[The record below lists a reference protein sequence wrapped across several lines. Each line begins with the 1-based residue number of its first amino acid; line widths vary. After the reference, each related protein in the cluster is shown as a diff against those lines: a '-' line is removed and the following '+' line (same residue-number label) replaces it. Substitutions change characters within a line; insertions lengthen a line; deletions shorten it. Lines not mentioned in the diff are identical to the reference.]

1 MQERLQKYMARCGV
15 ASRRK
20 SEELIT
26 EGKVK
31 INGVVVKDVVLID
44 TDKDVIEV
52 NGKIIRPEENKVYI
66 MLNKPTEVITS
77 VKDQFNRKTVLDIV
91 KADERLFPVGRLDYD
106 TSGLLILTNDGEVT
120 YRMTHP
126 SHEIDK
132 VYVAEVLGIP
142 TDEEM
147 ELFRRGLKIEDYITS
162 PAEIKIIKFSLDRKK
177 ATLEITIHEGRNRQV
192 RKMCEKI
199 NHPVLKLKRVK
210 IGQLSLGDLKEGE
223 WRYLSKAEVEYL
235 KSI

>member
-1 MQERLQKYMARCGV
+1 MQERLQKYIARCGV

-20 SEELIT
+20 AEELIA

-31 INGVVVKDVVLID
+31 INGAIVKEVVLVD

-52 NGKIIRPEENKVYI
+52 NGKIIKPEENKVYI

-77 VKDQFNRKTVLDIV
+77 ARDQFNRRTVLDIV
-91 KADERLFPVGRLDYD
+91 KVNERLFPVGRLDYD

-132 VYVAEVLGIP
+132 VYIAEVLGIP
-142 TDEEM
+142 TGEEM

-162 PAEIKIIKFSLDRKK
+162 PAEIKIINVSKDRKK
-177 ATLEITIHEGRNRQV
+177 ATLEIAIHEGRNRQV

-223 WRYLSKAEVEYL
+223 WRYLSKAEIEYL